1 MFPLGR
7 EKWLVSEQETGI
19 GRISLSEDVLATMAG
34 VAATECPGIVGMA
47 STRLKDGLAE
57 MLGRENLS
65 RGVEVSLHGEE
76 VEIDLYIV
84 VGYGTRISEVAQN
97 VTQKVRYTVES
108 MTGLKVAAV
117 RIHVQGVKVGR

>member
-1 MFPLGR
+1 M
-7 EKWLVSEQETGI
+7 VSEQETGI

-57 MLGRENLS
+57 LLGRENLS

-84 VGYGTRISEVAQN
+84 VGYGTRISEIAQN
-97 VTQKVRYTVES
+97 VSQKVRYTIET